1 MPVACSTSS
10 LTGQDGLVMFSPAG
24 THWCLKDHTDFSAGT
39 SITVPTDADFR
50 VGDSVVFKVEDGGKL
65 DSALTA
71 GTTYYVVAVVAGKVD
86 VSATKG
92 GAPITL
98 NGDGG
103 NGSSG
108 SGIASLTAATAG
120 AGYTPGTYTNVSLK
134 QGTNVTAKA
143 TVVVPAGGGV
153 TAAAITIT
161 TAGTGYATTASSISL
176 EGGSGP
182 GGAAIDAAA
191 PTTPFSGTATLT
203 AAVPFADS
211 AGHVN
216 IAFAPVDALCGVKEW
231 SLDLSRETVD
241 TTTLPC
247 KVGGAAS
254 RYATFRTS
262 QAGFAS
268 GEGTMTVVFTS
279 GQGMSN
285 RLLANSMYKNSLA
298 TVKLYINAVAGTG
311 AAIDDTQS
319 NYIEAQVSLNGFS
332 VSVNTDDV
340 VEAEI
345 QFTLAAQPK
354 ALFGVTL

>member
-24 THWCLKDHTDFSAGT
+24 THWCLRDFSDFLTGDD
-39 SITVPTDADFR
+39 ITVPADADFR
-50 VGDSVVFKVEDGGKL
+50 VGDSVVFKTEDGGKL
-65 DSALTA
+65 DSGLTA
-71 GTTYYVVAVVAGKVD
+71 GTVYYVVAVGTETIQ

-92 GAPITL
+92 GAAETL
-98 NGDGG
+98 TGDGG
-103 NGSSG
+103 
-108 SGIASLTAATAG
+108 TG
-120 AGYTPGTYTNVSLK
+120 A
-134 QGTNVTAKA
+134 
-143 TVVVPAGGGV
+143 
-153 TAAAITIT
+153 
-161 TAGTGYATTASSISL
+161 
-176 EGGSGP
+176 
-182 GGAAIDAAA
+182 D
-191 PTTPFSGTATLT
+191 
-203 AAVPFADS
+203 DS
-211 AGHVN
+211 AGHIN
-216 IAFAPVDALCGVKEW
+216 ISFAPVDALCGVKEW

-268 GEGTMTVVFTS
+268 GEGSMTVVFTS
-279 GQGMSN
+279 GNGMSN

-298 TVKLYINAVAGTG
+298 TVKLYINAVSGTG
-311 AAIDDTQS
+311 GTIDDSTS

-345 QFTLAAQPK
+345 QFTLAAQPT

>member
-1 MPVACSTSS
+1 
-10 LTGQDGLVMFSPAG
+10 MFSPAG
-24 THWCLKDHTDFSAGT
+24 THWCLNDHTDFPAGT
-39 SITVPTDADFR
+39 SITVPADADYR
-50 VGDSVVFKVEDGGKL
+50 VGDSVVFAIENGGKV
-65 DSALTA
+65 DTAITA
-71 GTTYYVVAVVAGKVD
+71 GTTYYVVAVAAGQID

-92 GAPITL
+92 GAAITL

-103 NGSSG
+103 
-108 SGIASLTAATAG
+108 T
-120 AGYTPGTYTNVSLK
+120 GT
-134 QGTNVTAKA
+134 
-143 TVVVPAGGGV
+143 
-153 TAAAITIT
+153 
-161 TAGTGYATTASSISL
+161 
-176 EGGSGP
+176 
-182 GGAAIDAAA
+182 
-191 PTTPFSGTATLT
+191 
-203 AAVPFADS
+203 ADS

-216 IAFAPVDALCGVKEW
+216 ISFAPVDALCGVKEW

-254 RYATFRTS
+254 RYASFRTS

-298 TVKLYINAVAGTG
+298 TVKLYINAVSGTG
-311 AAIDDTQS
+311 GSIDDSTS